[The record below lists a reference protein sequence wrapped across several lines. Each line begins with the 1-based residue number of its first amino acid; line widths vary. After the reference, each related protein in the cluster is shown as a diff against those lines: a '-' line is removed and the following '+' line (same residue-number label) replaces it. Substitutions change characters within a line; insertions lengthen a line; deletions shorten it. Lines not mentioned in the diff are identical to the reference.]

1 MEYDESATRS
11 RLRCLWQ
18 TVGEVLRNQR
28 VLAGRTIKTSGLKY
42 VFGHG
47 VWVLAGLL
55 DQAVK
60 LRTYIVED
68 NATIR
73 ENLIGTL
80 EELAS
85 VEPVGFAETEDEGK
99 VWLKECAGQW
109 DLAIVDLFLRQGS
122 GLGVLAACRARRP
135 GQKMVVLSNYATPD
149 VRMRCAQLGVDAVFD
164 KSNEIDALVDYCIVH
179 GTQRAAAAGAP
190 VNRSACS

>member
-1 MEYDESATRS
+1 M
-11 RLRCLWQ
+11 
-18 TVGEVLRNQR
+18 
-28 VLAGRTIKTSGLKY
+28 
-42 VFGHG
+42 
-47 VWVLAGLL
+47 

-73 ENLIGTL
+73 ENLIDAL
-80 EELAS
+80 EELAC
-85 VEPVGFAETEDEGK
+85 VEAVGAAATEDEGK
-99 VWLKECAGQW
+99 EWLTAHSTQW

-122 GLGVLAACRARRP
+122 GLGVLAACRAREP

-164 KSNEIDALVDYCIVH
+164 KSNEIDALVDYCIEH
-179 GTQRAAAAGAP
+179 SSKASDCAP
-190 VNRSACS
+190 TPGPDAP

>member
-1 MEYDESATRS
+1 M
-11 RLRCLWQ
+11 
-18 TVGEVLRNQR
+18 
-28 VLAGRTIKTSGLKY
+28 
-42 VFGHG
+42 
-47 VWVLAGLL
+47 

-80 EELAS
+80 EELACVES
-85 VEPVGFAETEDEGK
+85 VGASATEDEGK
-99 VWLKECAGQW
+99 EWLTAHSAQW

-122 GLGVLAACRARRP
+122 GLGVLAACRTRNP

-164 KSNEIDALVDYCIVH
+164 KSNEIDALVDYCIEH
-179 GTQRAAAAGAP
+179 SSKASDCARTPGPDAP
-190 VNRSACS
+190 